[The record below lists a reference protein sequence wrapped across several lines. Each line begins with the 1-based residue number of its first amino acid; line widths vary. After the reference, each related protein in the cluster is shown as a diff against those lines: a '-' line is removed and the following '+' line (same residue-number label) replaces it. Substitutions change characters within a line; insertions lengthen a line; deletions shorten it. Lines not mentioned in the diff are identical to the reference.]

1 MIANEP
7 PELSNA
13 VNKFNNCEAYDGL
26 LCELLLRGVNR
37 KAATRERLPLAFLFH
52 RRSYDLADQLL
63 SQLADF
69 RVFGNGCGEW
79 AMLAADKQLTVF
91 LFKSSGS
98 AQR

>member
-1 MIANEP
+1 MIANEL

-13 VNKFNNCEAYDGL
+13 VNKSGNCEAYDEL

-37 KAATRERLPLAFLFH
+37 KAATRERLPVAFFFH

-79 AMLAADKQLTVF
+79 AVLAANKQLTVF
-91 LFKSSGS
+91 LFESSGPT
-98 AQR
+98 QR